1 MVSSVY
7 WEWNLLI
14 ESLKLGVRL
23 GLIYDGFR
31 LFRILITHHRFII
44 DLEDIIYWII
54 STFLIF
60 RMQIR
65 LADGIT
71 RGFVIA
77 SILVGM
83 WIYHKLFGRRWVPVV
98 EKKVLALKQ
107 WLTKLTAKIRIK
119 KKDNSLPHD
128 QSPKCRLWKKRRM
141 KEADV
146 QQEERT

>member
-7 WEWNLLI
+7 WEWNLLT
-14 ESLKLGVRL
+14 EGLKLGVCL

-31 LFRILITHHRFII
+31 LFRILIPHHKFII
-44 DLEDIIYWII
+44 DLEDIIYWTI

-60 RMQIR
+60 RMQNR

-77 SILVGM
+77 SLLLGM
-83 WIYHKLFGRRWVPVV
+83 WTYHKLFGAVWAPLV

-119 KKDNSLPHD
+119 RKDGNRSCLKQSLAD
-128 QSPKCRLWKKRRM
+128 CLRE
-141 KEADV
+141 KE
-146 QQEERT
+146 